1 MNPHLGDQEGGVWA
15 AVLWAGGR
23 GGDPVGVQGEGLGAG
38 RAEAPEGA
46 DGAWGPSGR
55 ASLGASGRVGHLR
68 EEECYHGNTGRT
80 SNKRAA

>member
-1 MNPHLGDQEGGVWA
+1 MTTRMNPHLGDQEGGVWA

-46 DGAWGPSGR
+46 DGA
-55 ASLGASGRVGHLR
+55 
-68 EEECYHGNTGRT
+68 
-80 SNKRAA
+80 